1 MSKRVFIVRPF
12 GTQQGVNFDRV
23 EETLIR
29 PALDRIEAI
38 SPEGGTT
45 KEIVEQG
52 NIREDMFRELVTAD
66 LVIADVSIH
75 NANVFYELGIRHG
88 LRLNATFLLRA
99 NIDTY
104 PFDLQTD
111 RYLAYDRENPAQ
123 AVDELARALK
133 ATVESGRVDS
143 PVYEVL
149 PSLPAPDPAVLRVVP
164 RDFREEVE
172 RAHQSGLRADLRL
185 LAEESRTFSWGT
197 EGLRTVGRAQF
208 NLAALRGTKETFA
221 WLLQQRPDDVEA
233 NQRLATIYERLA
245 REDGRPDYLALS
257 NQAIQ
262 RVIDSLVPS
271 SWERAEACAL
281 KARNIKSRWRQAFAA
296 KTGQDARAAALQSPE
311 LNEAFENYALGFGQ
325 DLNHFYSGLN
335 ALALLRIRIDLA
347 GALPD
352 VWTSGFDT
360 DEDAQRALDAC
371 NARFAQLAAAVRLS
385 VEASQR
391 ALDRRPDED
400 KRLWIGISSA
410 DLAFLTGT
418 RPRAVAQRYREA
430 LAGVPR
436 FVLGSVRQQLE
447 LYEQLEVRAAFVKE
461 VLPVVDELGA
471 GQGVRA
477 TSDAEQFGRVLLFT
491 GHMVDAADRTGP
503 PRFPPTEL
511 AEREARR
518 LIREAVAQE
527 RALESGRI
535 VAISGGACGGDI
547 LFHEVCAE
555 LDVESRLFLALPPR
569 QFSAESVRRGGPQWM
584 ERFFQVCER
593 LPPRVLSESK
603 ELPVWLRGKKDYN
616 IWRRNNLWM
625 LFHALALN
633 AKTLTLIAL
642 WDQGKAD
649 GPGGTEDLVE
659 QVDSRGYKVVR
670 LPAERLRALAST

>member
-12 GTQQGVNFDRV
+12 GTKQGVNFDRV

-29 PALDRIEAI
+29 PALDRIEAVG
-38 SPEGGTT
+38 PEGGTT
-45 KEIVEQG
+45 KEILEQG

-88 LRLNATFLLRA
+88 LRPNATFLLRA
-99 NIDTY
+99 NMDAY

-111 RYLAYDRENPAQ
+111 RYLEYDRDTPAK
-123 AVDELARALK
+123 AVDDLARALK
-133 ATVESGRVDS
+133 ATLESGRVDS

-149 PSLPAPDPAVLRVVP
+149 PSLPAPDPSVLRVVP

-172 RAHQSGLRADLRL
+172 RAHQSGLRPDLRL
-185 LAEESRTFSWGT
+185 LAEECRTFSWGT

-208 NLAALRGTKETFA
+208 NLAALRGTKETFE

-245 REDGRPDYLALS
+245 TEDARPDYLALS
-257 NQAIQ
+257 SQAIQ
-262 RVIDSLVPS
+262 RVIDSPVPG
-271 SWERAEACAL
+271 SWDHAEACAL
-281 KARNIKSRWRQAFAA
+281 KARNIKSRWRQAFGA
-296 KTGQDARAAALQSPE
+296 KSGQDARVAALQAPE
-311 LNEAFENYALGFGQ
+311 LNDAIETYALGFSQ

-347 GALPD
+347 AELAD

-360 DEDAQRALDAC
+360 DDDARRALDEC
-371 NARFAQLAAAVRLS
+371 NARFAQLAAAVPLS
-385 VEASQR
+385 VEANRR
-391 ALDRRPDED
+391 ALERRPNAD
-400 KRLWIGISSA
+400 KQLWIGISCA

-418 RPRAVAQRYREA
+418 RPKAAAQRYREA
-430 LAGVPR
+430 LAGAPR
-436 FVLGSVRQQLE
+436 FVGGSVRQQLG
-447 LYEQLEVRAAFVKE
+447 LFDQLGVRSAFVKE
-461 VLPVVDELGA
+461 VLPIVDALGA
-471 GQGVRA
+471 RQEVRA
-477 TSDAEQFGRVLLFT
+477 PDAARLGRVLLFT
-491 GHMVDAADRTGP
+491 GHMVDASDRTGP
-503 PRFPPTEL
+503 PRFPPTEG

-518 LIREAVAQE
+518 MIREAVAQE
-527 RALESGRI
+527 RALEPGRI

-555 LDVESRLFLALPPR
+555 LEVESRLFLALPPE
-569 QFSAESVRRGGPQWM
+569 QFSAESVKRGGPQWV
-584 ERFFQVCER
+584 ERFFRLCER
-593 LPPRVLSESK
+593 LPPQVLSDSK

-649 GPGGTEDLVE
+649 GPGGTEDLVK

-670 LPAERLRALAST
+670 LPAERLKALAST